1 MVATDIN
8 FEKLKELKAAAPG
21 VEIDS
26 LDVTKGEDIAAV
38 IKKYNDI
45 NVLFNCAG

>member
-8 FEKLKELKAAAPG
+8 FEKLKELKTEASA
-21 VEIDS
+21 VEIDC
-26 LDVTKGEDIAAV
+26 LDVTKGEDIAAM
-38 IKKYNDI
+38 IKKYGDI